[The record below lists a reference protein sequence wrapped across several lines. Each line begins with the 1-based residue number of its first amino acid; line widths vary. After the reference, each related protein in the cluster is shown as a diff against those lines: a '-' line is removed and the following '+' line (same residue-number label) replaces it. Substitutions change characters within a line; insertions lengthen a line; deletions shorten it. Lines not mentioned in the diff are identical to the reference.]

1 MDFADSPADAQFRA
15 HAREWLA
22 VHAPVTR
29 GRGRVSWSDDA
40 TLVAAAREWQSKKA
54 AAGYAAVALPGE
66 YGGGGGTTTQQV
78 IFRQEEERYDV
89 PFGVYEIGLGMCVP
103 TLLAL
108 GSDQVKERFIAR
120 AINGEEI
127 WCQLFSEPAAGSDLA
142 ALRTKAVK
150 AGDNWVVDGQKAW
163 TTGAQFS
170 DYGLL
175 LARTD
180 PSATKHA
187 GLTLFIVDMRAPG
200 VEVRPIRQLDG
211 GAEFNEVFLS
221 GVVIPDEF
229 RLTAPGGGWAGA
241 MTTLMFERLNVGAN
255 IGLIDSSTLID
266 FSGRLETST
275 GRASD
280 DPLVRDMIAQAY
292 LNDRGLKLLT
302 YRTLTNLGRGQLPGP
317 EQSITKLVI
326 ASQAQLI
333 ANLLLDLRGKEGA
346 LAGSA
351 LGEGWEAVERSWSF
365 GAAMRIAGGTDEIL
379 RNVIAER
386 VLGLP
391 AAKRD
396 DTARPFN
403 EDPA

>member
-1 MDFADSPADAQFRA
+1 MDFSDSPADAVFRGQ
-15 HAREWLA
+15 AREWLA
-22 VHAPVTR
+22 ANAPVSR
-29 GRGRVSWSDDA
+29 GRGRVSWPDDE
-40 TLVAAAREWQSKKA
+40 TLVVAARAWQAQKA
-54 AAGYAAVALPGE
+54 AAGYAAVALPSE

-78 IFRQEEERYDV
+78 IFRQEEEKYDV

-108 GSDQVKERFIAR
+108 GTEQIKRRFVAR
-120 AINGEEI
+120 AIAGEEI

-142 ALRTKAVK
+142 ALRTKAVQS
-150 AGDNWVVDGQKAW
+150 GDKWLVSGQKVW

-170 DYGLL
+170 DFGLL

-180 PSATKHA
+180 PTASKHA
-187 GLTLFIVDMRAPG
+187 GLTLFVVDMRAPG
-200 VEVRPIRQLDG
+200 IEVRPIRQMDG

-221 GVVIPDEF
+221 EVAIPDEF

-255 IGLIDSSTLID
+255 IGLIDSSTLVDI
-266 FSGRLETST
+266 SSKLKTAKGL
-275 GRASD
+275 ASA
-280 DPLVRDMIAQAY
+280 DPHVRDTIARAY

-302 YRTLTNLGRGQLPGP
+302 YRTLTNLGRGQMPGP

-333 ANLLLDLRGKEGA
+333 ANLLLDLRGTEGA

-391 AAKRD
+391 AANRD
-396 DTARPFN
+396 DNRRPFN
-403 EDPA
+403 ETQP